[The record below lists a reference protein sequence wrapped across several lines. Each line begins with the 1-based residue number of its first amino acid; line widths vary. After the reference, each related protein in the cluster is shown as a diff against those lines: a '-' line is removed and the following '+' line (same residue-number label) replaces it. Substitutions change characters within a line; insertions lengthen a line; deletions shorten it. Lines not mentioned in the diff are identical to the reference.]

1 MRTLHYLPLLIL
13 TLVMIFLIG
22 PFLIIVAASFSA
34 GDTLAFP
41 PQGFSLKWIAKV
53 FTIDS
58 FRASFVTSMFLAIGG
73 TFAALLLGIPASY
86 AMSRYKLP
94 LSETVRTIVSTPMI
108 VPGVIVGLALL
119 RYLVVPYGVGITLAL
134 FMAHTALVLPYAVR
148 VVTASL
154 ANLRSDIEEAAVL
167 LGSSRIG
174 AFFRIVLPNIR
185 GGILSAFILGFVTS
199 FNQVPVSLFLSGPG
213 VRTLPVDMIGYM
225 EVVFDPSIAA
235 LSSLLAFLS
244 IGIVFAAER
253 FLGFSRYV

>member
-1 MRTLHYLPLLIL
+1 MTPRLFAPITLLLVL
-13 TLVMIFLIG
+13 IFLIG

-41 PQGFSLKWIAKV
+41 PQGFSFKWILKV
-53 FTIDS
+53 FTIESFRDS
-58 FRASFVTSMFLAIGG
+58 FVMSMFLAIGG
-73 TFAALLLGIPASY
+73 TFAALLLGIPAAY

-94 LSETVRTIVSTPMI
+94 MSETVRTIVSAPII
-108 VPGVIVGLALL
+108 VPGIIVGLALL
-119 RYLVVPYGVGITLAL
+119 RYFVVPIGVSITLAL
-134 FMAHTALVLPYAVR
+134 FLAHTALILPYAVR
-148 VVTASL
+148 VVSASL
-154 ANLRSDIEEAAVL
+154 NNLRSDIEEAAVL
-167 LGSSRIG
+167 LGSSRLG
-174 AFFRIVLPNIR
+174 AFFRVVLPNIR

-213 VRTLPVDMIGYM
+213 VRTLPIDMLGYM
-225 EVVFDPSIAA
+225 EIVFDPSIAA

>member
-1 MRTLHYLPLLIL
+1 
-13 TLVMIFLIG
+13 MIFLIG
-22 PFLIIVAASFSA
+22 PFFIIVAASFSA

-53 FTIDS
+53 FTVES
-58 FRASFVTSMFLAIGG
+58 FRQSFATSMFLAIGG
-73 TFAALLLGIPASY
+73 TLVALLLGIPAAY
-86 AMSRYKLP
+86 AMSRYRLP
-94 LSETVRTIVSTPMI
+94 GAETVRFMVSLPII
-108 VPGVIVGLALL
+108 VPGIIVGLALL
-119 RYLVVPYGVGITLAL
+119 RYFVIPVGIPITLAL
-134 FMAHTALVLPYAVR
+134 FVAHTALVLPYAVR
-148 VVTASL
+148 VVSASL
-154 ANLRSDIEEAAVL
+154 ANLRSDMEEAAVL

-174 AFFRIVLPNIR
+174 AFFRVVLPNIR

-213 VRTLPVDMIGYM
+213 VRTLPVDMLGYM
-225 EVVFDPSIAA
+225 EIVFDPSIAA

>member
-213 VRTLPVDMIGYM
+213 VRTLPIDMLGYM
-225 EVVFDPSIAA
+225 EIVFDPSIAA
-235 LSSLLAFLS
+235 ISSLLAFLS